1 MSALFYIKN
10 VLVQL
15 VKIISSSIKNVLH
28 LCINDFDDKKTLV
41 NLTNIS
47 KA

>member
-15 VKIISSSIKNVLH
+15 VKIISSSIKHVLH
-28 LCINDFDDKKTLV
+28 LCINDFDDNKTLV
-41 NLTNIS
+41 NLINMS